1 MDTPDRKPIEADAR
15 ETLVAA
21 ARRFMA
27 LHPDV
32 QAVGLTVASKTIDP
46 LALSTIV
53 VGADGPIQTPDLWL
67 LCARRFVD
75 AALFCGDN
83 AKALILGL
91 DELASNLARRVA
103 ELKDGTPAATSR
115 APEDRE
121 ECHGDGR

>member
-91 DELASNLARRVA
+91 DELASNLARRV
-103 ELKDGTPAATSR
+103 EGLNDGTSTEPSR
-115 APEDRE
+115 PVAGQG
-121 ECHGDGR
+121 ECHGDG